1 MTDPHTPMW
10 ILKIADRL
18 SLNKASSDKL
28 QAASLRDTMDV
39 THLRGFNHWPVA
51 SRIPGSADETPF

>member
-28 QAASLRDTMDV
+28 HAASLRDTMDV
-39 THLRGFNHWPVA
+39 TIF
-51 SRIPGSADETPF
+51 ADSTIGR